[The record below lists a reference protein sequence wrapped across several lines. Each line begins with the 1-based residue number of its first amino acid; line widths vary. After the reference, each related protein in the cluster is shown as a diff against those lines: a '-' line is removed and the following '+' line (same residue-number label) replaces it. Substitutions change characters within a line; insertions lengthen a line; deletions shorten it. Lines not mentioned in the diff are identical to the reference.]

1 MYATVDKVQRQ
12 FKVYDS
18 YMFRFC
24 IKEIGNAIW
33 DGKEKIWRLPYNKYV
48 LNELSILGCTFPNFF
63 DKYIEK
69 TAISV
74 PEPKQPLPLKAK
86 PYSYQTDGYAL
97 ACDMMGIFPDSEKK
111 SPG

>member
-1 MYATVDKVQRQ
+1 M
-12 FKVYDS
+12 
-18 YMFRFC
+18 
-24 IKEIGNAIW
+24 G
-33 DGKEKIWRLPYNKYV
+33 GKEKIWRLPYNKYV

-97 ACDMMGIFPDSEKK
+97 ACDMMGISLIQKKNHRDTDLNLKWDAEKL
-111 SPG
+111 SLLLLY

>member
-86 PYSYQTDGYAL
+86 PYSYQTDGYA
-97 ACDMMGIFPDSEKK
+97 
-111 SPG
+111 